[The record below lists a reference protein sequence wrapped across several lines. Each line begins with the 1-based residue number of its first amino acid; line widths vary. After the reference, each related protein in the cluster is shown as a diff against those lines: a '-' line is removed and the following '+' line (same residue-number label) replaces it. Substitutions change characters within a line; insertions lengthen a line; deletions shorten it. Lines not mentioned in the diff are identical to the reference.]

1 MNDKI
6 QQLTDKLY
14 QEGLAK
20 GQAEGEQILA
30 SARAEAEKILKDA
43 RSEADA
49 VLALARKEAD
59 ALASKAESDVRMASQ
74 QALQATRKDLENLVT
89 GSIVDAPVQEAMS
102 DAGFLK
108 QIITAVAGKFSSQ
121 EQGDLSLILPQSL
134 SDQLESFAAGELA
147 SLLGKEV
154 NVSFSK
160 KIAGGF
166 TIGPKDGSYFIS
178 MTDQTFKDLICE
190 YLRPVTKKLLFG

>member
-49 VLALARKEAD
+49 VLALARKDAD
-59 ALASKAESDVRMASQ
+59 ASEYSGHLHGGLLIDRFPGG
-74 QALQATRKDLENLVT
+74 ALPEKEPVSRSGCAIRCFSLENAL
-89 GSIVDAPVQEAMS
+89 
-102 DAGFLK
+102 
-108 QIITAVAGKFSSQ
+108 
-121 EQGDLSLILPQSL
+121 
-134 SDQLESFAAGELA
+134 
-147 SLLGKEV
+147 
-154 NVSFSK
+154 
-160 KIAGGF
+160 
-166 TIGPKDGSYFIS
+166 
-178 MTDQTFKDLICE
+178 
-190 YLRPVTKKLLFG
+190 